1 MLHRHYPA
9 SSLVRASPPP
19 LTAQPVPRGLLV
31 VALTSRRV
39 GFPVLPQVS
48 VARMSSPIPR
58 RYGRSALFVRFL
70 RPVSL
75 PRVSIG
81 SAFALPFSRLAR
93 CSLILGPA
101 RSLTRLH
108 EPLTSGASPAAVTS
122 DTRPDCFRR
131 NESCRVGFSLPRE
144 SCSVFTA
151 HSNVGLLSHV
161 PTGQRLGQISRA
173 FSRIKS

>member
-1 MLHRHYPA
+1 MKRRVLNLRAFP
-9 SSLVRASPPP
+9 SLVIVLELRP
-19 LTAQPVPRGLLV
+19 LCSTGVTRLPRSYGPLRHPSQPSLV
-31 VALTSRRV
+31 LAGCWLGALTSHRV

-151 HSNVGLLSHV
+151 H
-161 PTGQRLGQISRA
+161 
-173 FSRIKS
+173 